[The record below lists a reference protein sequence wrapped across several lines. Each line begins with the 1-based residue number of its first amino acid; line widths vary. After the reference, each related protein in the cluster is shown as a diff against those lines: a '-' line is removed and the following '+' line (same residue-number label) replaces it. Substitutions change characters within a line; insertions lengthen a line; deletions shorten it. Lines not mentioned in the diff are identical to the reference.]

1 MYNWREIEEIEV
13 RNSNVYKSDSLK
25 CTVCAL
31 NCNNHKMKAKKRKCI
46 SSKCSSGCTVEYKET
61 TCIATNVTIYAQR
74 NMHTA
79 PVSVDELS
87 PGKPKGMQPIVKD
100 IMKSVVSEHPFLK
113 PTQLAMKARA
123 KMTALN
129 ALDESRST
137 SQNTLKNYAAKLRK
151 ASTVS
156 LEELLNPLEE
166 LMCDEL
172 DIENYPNDK
181 PFLYRVNKDN
191 DGLYINGLGGND
203 DPFRIYISAPK
214 IVLTKLYEE
223 MTRENGTGVLLH
235 LDSTYKTNLLGYHLI
250 PCGFS
255 DRSSTFIPLFYV
267 LASHQKEEV
276 F

>member
-1 MYNWREIEEIEV
+1 M
-13 RNSNVYKSDSLK
+13 
-25 CTVCAL
+25 
-31 NCNNHKMKAKKRKCI
+31 
-46 SSKCSSGCTVEYKET
+46 
-61 TCIATNVTIYAQR
+61 
-74 NMHTA
+74 
-79 PVSVDELS
+79 
-87 PGKPKGMQPIVKD
+87 
-100 IMKSVVSEHPFLK
+100 
-113 PTQLAMKARA
+113 
-123 KMTALN
+123 
-129 ALDESRST
+129 
-137 SQNTLKNYAAKLRK
+137 
-151 ASTVS
+151 
-156 LEELLNPLEE
+156 EELLNPLEE

-172 DIENYPNDK
+172 DIENYPNDE

-191 DGLYINGLGGND
+191 DDLYLNGLGGND

-223 MTRENGTGVLLH
+223 MTRENGTGVLLY